1 MTMVSSTVIFIIK
14 FLPVIVSCLSVRTA
28 ALGMLTL
35 QRSEHQKS
43 EGFDKQNLNRALT
56 LTTPGRGSILKHY

>member
-1 MTMVSSTVIFIIK
+1 MVSNCHFYHQILCCDCEVF
-14 FLPVIVSCLSVRTA
+14 RTA

-56 LTTPGRGSILKHY
+56 LQLLALALF